1 MNTANTM
8 SGLPNEHKSVAPA
21 ATMPTRPFYWSL
33 RRELW
38 ENRSIYLAPL
48 IVAVVVF
55 VGFLFSTRGM
65 PARRQAVLLL
75 DPIKQRAIIGAP
87 YDFAAT
93 ALLFTAFIVGFFY
106 CLDALYGERRD
117 RSLLFWKSL
126 PVSDFTTVLSKA
138 IVPLAIIP
146 VITFVTVIATQFLML
161 LASSGILLTSGL
173 AGTTWTRFDLIQQSI
188 ILLYALV
195 ALLLWHAPIYGYLL
209 FVSSVAPR
217 ATFLCAVLPAIVI
230 GIFEKITFNTSHFA
244 SMIGSR
250 LIEGVATRAFS
261 INFHSHD
268 SITSLAQLT
277 PGRFLSTPGLW
288 IGLAVAAIF
297 LGGAIRFRRYQGP
310 L

>member
-1 MNTANTM
+1 
-8 SGLPNEHKSVAPA
+8 LPNDNKSLTFA
-21 ATMPTRPFYWSL
+21 ATRSTRPLYWSL

-38 ENRSIYLAPL
+38 ENRSIYFAPL
-48 IVAVVVF
+48 IVAVVFF

-75 DPIKQRAIIGAP
+75 DPIKQRSIIGAP
-87 YDFAAT
+87 YDFAAV
-93 ALLFTAFIVGFFY
+93 ALIFTGFIVGFFY

-138 IVPLAIIP
+138 IVPLLIIP
-146 VITFVTVIATQFLML
+146 VVTFVIVIATQFLML
-161 LASSGILLTSGL
+161 LASSGVLLTSGL

-188 ILLYALV
+188 ILLYGLV

-209 FVSSVAPR
+209 FVSSIAPR
-217 ATFLCAVLPAIVI
+217 AAFLCAVLPVIVTI
-230 GIFEKITFNTSHFA
+230 IFEKVTFSTSHFA

-250 LIEGVATRAFS
+250 LMEGAVTRAFS
-261 INFHSHD
+261 INLQNHE
-268 SITSLAQLT
+268 SITSVTQLT

-288 IGLAVAAIF
+288 IGLAVALVF
-297 LGGAIRFRRYQGP
+297 LVGTIRSRRYQGP